1 MAENENQGPPVNN
14 GNEVNQAL
22 AKIQSNVFA
31 STPAREAAF
40 KKLPGAAPT
49 KLSDTARERVETAL
63 VKAFYPTW
71 KAANG
76 GVGTVKACFAFLRTQ
91 LQSTGALVSGGF
103 VLRALGAFEFPILEN
118 TRERETLYGQIHYSD
133 IDIYVSC
140 ENLQKL
146 VPLITAFKPTLY
158 QNRQASLYCNSF
170 LRRNKIRKVYSY
182 HRQELK
188 DGMGFPVFGLY
199 GKLVHLKKT
208 GNKEAIAQE
217 LLTLEGKTPGL
228 VNSIDIMAVRNK
240 KSPVDVVQ
248 NFDLTFCQVWY
259 DGKDVWAT
267 HPEHIVE
274 RVGYLQGDY
283 VKLFLGKNQFLEN
296 RLKKYTARGF
306 EIRFDPKMLDQ
317 IGNSVDFVQLVCKE
331 EVSPR
336 TLDHYKLWAMH
347 TLLQFIVSKSLED
360 KTEDVKN
367 KPWGRLEP
375 IPSEGG
381 VYTISKTFTPT
392 DGYDSEDFEFEK
404 KEPLFEI
411 ANKYAQ
417 EHDTD
422 LEDLTPEE
430 KFYQLASR
438 CLSALYTI
446 NPNKSLY
453 LEYSTTPLRSEQLVH
468 KLLNSPHIKPYIDAL
483 REGVKREGTDIMY
496 REDGQLFDFHA
507 HRLDRAVGLEFL
519 DRYLG
524 NNKNIPNK
532 DELPCY
538 LPKEECGK
546 YLTRD
551 DIRPFATLSEYKE
564 YVTTRPPKQMIP
576 LGTLTDFGSIL
587 RNVPKVTDGWGV
599 INKQT
604 MCPFCLRGEERANGC
619 AYMTHESLGA
629 YDRKK
634 MPYCANSEQVKALW
648 NKYKVYQSLLPRDG
662 YGDQGLEWCAICGAP
677 CHGHRHFDSQNPGQL
692 KAGIPAAGGVDDYG
706 KCPGG
711 GRPEMIARMLAVRD
725 VMLVHKD
732 DAEPNNE
739 AIRKKAA
746 FAADAAPRDP
756 ALMARAA
763 AIFAQEAAT
772 RRFNNVG
779 LNEYSMAPVAAAPL
793 VDNNGNNSPPPAGP
807 AGEEAPGGEEAPAL
821 AEALDG
827 GSKGTRKRKSSLK
840 KRSRTFKRK
849 SA

>member
-1 MAENENQGPPVNN
+1 MAENENQGPLVNN
-14 GNEVNQAL
+14 GNESNQAL

-49 KLSDTARERVETAL
+49 KLSDTARERVETGL

-76 GVGTVKACFAFLRTQ
+76 GVGTVKACLAFLRTQ

-118 TRERETLYGQIHYSD
+118 KRQTIFGQIHYSD

-146 VPLITAFKPTLY
+146 IPLITAFKPTLY

-182 HRQELK
+182 HRQKMVEFGYEAGYIQIGLYDKLVELK
-188 DGMGFPVFGLY
+188 
-199 GKLVHLKKT
+199 KA
-208 GNKEAIAQE
+208 GNKDAIAAE
-217 LLTLEGKTPGL
+217 LLALEGKSPGL
-228 VNSIDIMAVRNK
+228 VNCMDIMAVRNK

-283 VKLFLGKNQFLEN
+283 VKLFLAKNIFLEN

-306 EIRFDPKMLDQ
+306 EIRFDPAMLQ
-317 IGNSVDFVQLVCKE
+317 ELGNANSFVQLVCKQ

-336 TLDHYKLWAMH
+336 TPEQYKLWAMH

-360 KTEDVKN
+360 STEDVTN
-367 KPWGRLEP
+367 RLWGLLER

-392 DGYDSEDFEFEK
+392 DGYDSEDYDFET

-411 ANKYAQ
+411 ANTYAQ
-417 EHDTD
+417 QHDAT
-422 LEDLTPEE
+422 LEPLTPEE

-438 CLSALYTI
+438 CLSAVYTI
-446 NPNKSLY
+446 DPNKSLY
-453 LEYSTTPLRSEQLVH
+453 LRQDGPPLLSEYRVH
-468 KLLNSPHIKPYIDAL
+468 QLLNSPHIKPYIDAL
-483 REGVKREGTDIMY
+483 REGVKREGMDPVSLDDVQVY
-496 REDGQLFDFHA
+496 DFHA
-507 HRLDRAVGLEFL
+507 HPLDKGASQSTLDGLLEA
-519 DRYLG
+519 
-524 NNKNIPNK
+524 NKNIPDK

-538 LPKEECGK
+538 LPKAECGK

-551 DIRPFATLSEYKE
+551 DIRPFASLAAYKD
-564 YVTTRPPKQMIP
+564 YVTTRPPKQMVP
-576 LGTLTDFGSIL
+576 LGTLTDFGRIL
-587 RNVPKVTDGWGV
+587 RNVPLATDGWGV

-619 AYMTHESLGA
+619 AYMTHEPPGSSD
-629 YDRKK
+629 YTK
-634 MPYCANSEQVKALW
+634 MPYCTKSEQVKVLW
-648 NKYKVYQSLLPRDG
+648 DKYKAYQAALPPDVFG
-662 YGDQGLEWCAICGAP
+662 VQGLEWCAICGAP
-677 CHGHRHFDSQNPGQL
+677 CHGHRHFDSQNPGAL
-692 KAGIPAAGGVDDYG
+692 KAGIPAAGVAAAGIDDYG

-711 GRPEMIARMLAVRD
+711 GRPEMIARMLAVRA
-725 VMLVHKD
+725 VMLAHKD
-732 DAEPNNE
+732 DAEPNHR
-739 AIRKKAA
+739 AIRREAA

-779 LNEYSMAPVAAAPL
+779 LNEYSMAPAAAAPL
-793 VDNNGNNSPPPAGP
+793 VNDENNSPPAG
-807 AGEEAPGGEEAPAL
+807 AAGEEAPAL
-821 AEALDG
+821 AEEQGG

-849 SA
+849 GA